1 MCGRHRSTLLDP
13 LEREEGKPSHSTW
26 LSIFELERCD
36 HTTASPVAVVRASYG
51 SLMYQ
56 PLLRAVDGGI
66 LRLLFYLRTLLPALR
81 SPEMERFAGLGAEA
95 AASQCCF
102 QQPAGV
108 FHW

>member
-1 MCGRHRSTLLDP
+1 MALYLRAGKVGSSISPLLQSFVQ
-13 LEREEGKPSHSTW
+13 LAGVLTYR
-26 LSIFELERCD
+26 
-36 HTTASPVAVVRASYG
+36 
-51 SLMYQ
+51 

-66 LRLLFYLRTLLPALR
+66 LRLLFNLRTLLPALR